1 MPEDTKTKTA
11 TKATVAKPGKN
22 TGMAIVAYLIFFIPL
37 LTNAKNDPF
46 VMYHVKQ
53 SIVLLILVVIGWF
66 IAIIPVLGWI
76 LALIL
81 PIFEIILLI
90 IGIINAAKGVE
101 KPLPLIGQYAEKINI

>member
-11 TKATVAKPGKN
+11 TKATAAKPEKN

-37 LTNAKNDPF
+37 LTDAKNKPF
-46 VMYHVKQ
+46 VKYHVKQ
-53 SIVLLILVVIGWF
+53 AIGLVILVVVGLFIGIIPFIGW
-66 IAIIPVLGWI
+66 L

-90 IGIINAAKGVE
+90 IGIINAAKGVK